1 MENIFTLS
9 DINWLAVITVTV
21 LSFVLGA
28 LWHSSLLFGKAWKED
43 IKSHPNMNFPIV
55 FGVSVIGNFITLL
68 ALTAFIGTNATLTEG
83 IIKGL
88 IVSIFWIS
96 SAIGVTYLF
105 AGRSFRLFLID
116 AGYYVVLFAIAGLIL
131 AAW

>member
-28 LWHSSLLFGKAWKED
+28 LWHSGLLFGKAWKED
-43 IKSHPNMNFPIV
+43 IKSNPNMNFPIV
-55 FGVSVIGNFITLL
+55 FGLSAIGNFIPLL
-68 ALTAFIGTNATLTEG
+68 ALNAFIGANATLTEG
-83 IIKGL
+83 FIKGI
-88 IVSIFWIS
+88 IVSILWIS